1 MIGKNGNICA
11 INVLLESVIQVSALI
26 VQVFTIVCNLL
37 FCNLE
42 KGVYMSLW
50 YVQEKVNWGRPKFL
64 QW

>member
-11 INVLLESVIQVSALI
+11 INVLLELVIQVSALI

-37 FCNLE
+37 FCVLE
-42 KGVYMSLW
+42 MCVYIRLW
-50 YVQEKVNWGRPKFL
+50 HVQEKVNWGRPKFL